1 MNHKCTNKGCNDSIP
16 KGEEAY
22 FRGKIVCRYCYSKLR
37 TGRGEKRSTL
47 IIAYKRWLTRK

>member
-1 MNHKCTNKGCNDSIP
+1 MKCTNKGCNDSIP